1 MVWECYNSFK
11 EDNEKG
17 QLYEVC
23 TDCKKAVCDTSE
35 NHLKVGGKIMNIDA
49 INSAKNEVSNR
60 ISKEVKDTNEI
71 FSSILETLPSYYD
84 KHVEKCKKCINSIP
98 DATIDDDIAKQI
110 KGMYQSINSDK
121 SKVYFTLEAEDF
133 FASLSIVKAPTQR
146 ANEKPVYQ
154 PTLFRPLLNIGF
166 VDKSFNFY
174 CEEYFHYKNPINYE
188 RFNQLVNEYS
198 NNKTTMFLII
208 GLGRYSSN
216 DNLLRVPSRKA
227 YKDIRGYNVYTQDKY
242 VYVVPYEEFLIEI
255 AKERLVKYGLEI
267 LEISNNR
274 SGKRVLFTC
283 KNPVYKL
290 GD

>member
-1 MVWECYNSFK
+1 
-11 EDNEKG
+11 
-17 QLYEVC
+17 
-23 TDCKKAVCDTSE
+23 
-35 NHLKVGGKIMNIDA
+35 MNIDA

-71 FSSILETLPSYYD
+71 FSSILETLPSYFD
-84 KHVEKCKKCINSIP
+84 KHVEKCKKCIYSIP

-110 KGMYQSINSDK
+110 KEMYQSINSDK

-133 FASLSIVKAPTQR
+133 FASLSIVKAPTQK

-166 VDKSFNFY
+166 VGKSFNFF

-198 NNKTTMFLII
+198 NNKTTMFLIKNL
-208 GLGRYSSN
+208 GLGRYRSN
-216 DNLLRVPSRKA
+216 DGLLSVPSRKA

-242 VYVVPYEEFLIEI
+242 VYVVPYEEFLIKI
-255 AKERLVKYGLEI
+255 AKERLVKYGLDI
-267 LEISNNR
+267 LEINNNR
-274 SGKRVLFTC
+274 SGKSVLFTC
-283 KNPVYKL
+283 KNPVYKP